1 MSEAVPTEV
10 RQALRRRG
18 IMLRESDGGR
28 DDLLVGTWPEAR
40 RDRFYAEMQRYSFRL
55 VLRDLIR
62 LGRRGVTPE
71 ELARQA
77 SLRAVRGH
85 LRALTELGLVG
96 PAAGG
101 QVKLLARASSLGP
114 TLEWF
119 VAELLRRELGFC
131 VGWSLPLRGGSTGG
145 DLDVVGLAEGRL
157 LLVEVKSGPPKHLD
171 VSHVGAFLDR
181 VQALVPHGAIFF
193 EDTELRMKDK
203 VVPMFEDALAARG
216 VALRP
221 RRLKREIF
229 AVGSGL
235 FIANAHPEALT
246 NLSHCVGC
254 MFREGGVD
262 LGLDA
267 G

>member
-1 MSEAVPTEV
+1 MSLVVPTEV

-18 IMLRESDGGR
+18 IMLREGDGGR

-62 LGRRGVTPE
+62 LGRRGAVAAEDLT
-71 ELARQA
+71 RQA

-85 LRALTELGLVG
+85 LGALTELELVG

-101 QVKLLARASSLGP
+101 RVRLLTRASSLGP

-119 VAELLRRELGFC
+119 VAEVLRRELGFC

-145 DLDVVGLAEGRL
+145 DLDVVALAEGRL
-157 LLVEVKSGPPKHLD
+157 LLVEVKSGPPKHLQG
-171 VSHVGAFLDR
+171 SHVAAFLDR
-181 VQALVPHGAIFF
+181 VEALAPHGAIFF

-203 VVPMFEDALAARG
+203 VVPLFEQALADRG

-221 RRLKREIF
+221 RRLKRELF
-229 AVGSGL
+229 TVGPAI
-235 FIANAHPEALT
+235 FIANAHPELVG
-246 NLSHCVGC
+246 NLSCCVSHLL
-254 MFREGGVD
+254 RAGGIT
-262 LGLDA
+262 LRP
-267 G
+267 